1 MAGDKN
7 KLTEKQRQILEY
19 LKQEILQRG
28 FPPSVR
34 EICEAVSLR
43 STSSVHAHL
52 ETLERKGYIKRDA
65 TKPRAI
71 EICDEGFHTGRLGA
85 IQGIASEDTASQSE
99 VAQIPLIGKVAAGE
113 PILAVE
119 NIEGYFPMPVDRLP
133 NAETFLLKVQGESMV
148 NAGILDGDLVLV
160 EQQATAENGEKIV
173 ALVNDSATVKTFYK
187 EDGYF
192 RLQPENDEMDPIL
205 VNDLQIVGKVI
216 GVLRFLLPNFS
227 AASAQR
233 HRPAHES
240 NMHMTFGSFFSICR
254 KKIRNLPKFPWIR
267 CPLMCLTRSL
277 HLILRN
283 TQNI

>member
-113 PILAVE
+113 PILAV
-119 NIEGYFPMPVDRLP
+119 
-133 NAETFLLKVQGESMV
+133 
-148 NAGILDGDLVLV
+148 
-160 EQQATAENGEKIV
+160 NGEKIV

-216 GVLRFLLPNFS
+216 GVLRFLS
-227 AASAQR
+227 
-233 HRPAHES
+233 
-240 NMHMTFGSFFSICR
+240 
-254 KKIRNLPKFPWIR
+254 
-267 CPLMCLTRSL
+267 
-277 HLILRN
+277 
-283 TQNI
+283 